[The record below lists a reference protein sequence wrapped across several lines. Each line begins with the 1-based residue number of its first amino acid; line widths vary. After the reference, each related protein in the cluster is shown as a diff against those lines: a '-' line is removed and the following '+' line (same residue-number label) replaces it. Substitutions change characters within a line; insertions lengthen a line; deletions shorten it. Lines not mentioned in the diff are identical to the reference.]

1 MHRLFR
7 QIHTHLRG
15 ATRVLII
22 PHQNPDGD
30 ALGAAT
36 ALAEFLH
43 LHNIPRRIFCATP
56 ASAHFDY
63 LPHIEILTND
73 PAVWQEEFSH
83 IVVVDSGDPIYAG
96 IADHLAALTIRPTII
111 NIDHHPT
118 NQHYGDVNL
127 VVPTASSTNEIL
139 YQLFTHNRVP
149 ITAHM
154 ATSLMTGLLT
164 DTGTFTN
171 GGTTKLALWIG
182 SELIKKGA
190 DWAQIKNYVI
200 RDKNLPTLKL
210 WGEVLTR
217 LTHDEASDVVYTW
230 ITQED
235 YQKFGVAPGASE
247 GMSNLLNYLS
257 DGSAALV
264 VEERADG
271 QVKGSFRTTHEGVN
285 VAAWAKALGG
295 GGHIKAAG
303 FRTPGPLTEAIHR
316 ILAIAT
322 ASRQS

>member
-7 QIHTHLRG
+7 QIHTHLKG
-15 ATRVLII
+15 AARVLII

-43 LHNIPRRIFCATP
+43 QHNIPRRIFCATP

-63 LPHIEILTND
+63 LPHIKYLTTD
-73 PAVWQEEFSH
+73 PTVWQEEFSH
-83 IVVVDSGDPIYAG
+83 IVVVDSGDLVYAG
-96 IADHLAALTIRPTII
+96 VADHLAALPRRPLLI

-118 NQHYGDVNL
+118 NKGYGDVNL

-139 YQLFTHNRVP
+139 YQFFTHNRVP
-149 ITAHM
+149 ITARM

-171 GGTTKLALWIG
+171 GGTTKLALQVG
-182 SELIKKGA
+182 SELLKKGA
-190 DWAQIKNYVI
+190 DWSQIIEYVM
-200 RDKNLPTLKL
+200 RDKSLPTLKL
-210 WGEVLTR
+210 WGTVLGR
-217 LTHDEASDVVYTW
+217 LTHDTTTDVVYTW
-230 ITQED
+230 ITQAD
-235 YQKFGVAPGASE
+235 YKQYNVAPGASE

-257 DGSAALV
+257 DGSAAMVL
-264 VEERADG
+264 EERADG
-271 QVKGSFRTTHEGVN
+271 QIKGSFRTTHEGVN
-285 VAAWAKALGG
+285 VAAWASALGG

-303 FRTPGPLTEAIHR
+303 FRTPGPLTEAIAR
-316 ILAIAT
+316 ILALIAERK
-322 ASRQS
+322 A